1 MIRIHTPAAVAA
13 ITAAML
19 FAVPAAQAEM
29 MVFKTEMTGTAE
41 VPPND
46 SMATGTAEVTLDTEA
61 KTVTWTFTHD
71 KLSGDMTAAH
81 IHGPATATES
91 APPVVDTTSETMT
104 GTGPITDA
112 QAAEMI
118 AGMYYFN
125 VHTAKFPDGEI
136 RGQLAVT
143 K

>member
-1 MIRIHTPAAVAA
+1 MIRIQTPAALAA

-61 KTVTWTFTHD
+61 KTVTWTYTHD